1 MQRLVNRGLIFGIG
15 LVVLT
20 IFVGPLL
27 RPGSI
32 LVLRDV
38 PNFHVPLRSTFAD
51 LAAEGLPSWNPRIHG
66 GQPILSNPNYAS
78 FYPPTWLS
86 LALPAHR
93 AIAWLL
99 VFHAAFGFAGAWL
112 AARRF
117 GCRQASATLTAV
129 AFIGGGSVWSALNLF
144 FAITW
149 LPWTLYWG
157 HRCFTRAD
165 QPLTSRHTALTGLA
179 LAMQLLAGE
188 PAIALASSLAIACL
202 ALTAP
207 NPLARRLKSLGAVAL
222 FAVLFSAV
230 QLLPTMDRLR
240 GSARVETSQEESSV
254 WSTPPLRLLE
264 LAFPRLY
271 GDPMKL
277 DDDFYFGWTLHDRN
291 FPYLISI
298 YAGQLV
304 LLLAFSALVRWP
316 IPLRLFWA
324 AFAIVGLALALGR
337 YNPLYLQVAPSLPFL
352 KLLRYPEKFLVLTT
366 TALAFTAGLGW
377 QHILDK
383 RNQNGPAREDFPLTL
398 AAALAVV
405 ALVFCLTL
413 SIRPEVAGWFV
424 RESTIH
430 PPQGER
436 LAAAV
441 SYLVRQAWIGLAVS
455 LVSVTVLALHRIRAI
470 PVRVLI
476 PLTLI
481 ALGGDLVFHNGGLT
495 PTIPY
500 EELAHPPAHLAAID
514 PAGGRVFTDQAFIGR
529 DGFQPRSTRPGPD
542 SLWSSIDR
550 AEPYLGNLWGYSYAL
565 HQDFDNMLT
574 EPGRRTLSLLA
585 RHWSDT
591 DIAHRILGSW
601 GVGYVLRNRSVAEL
615 TRARLSGR
623 DLPPVDVETLAWRNP
638 ILSWERTVQWHDTV
652 DEAEAEAALTRFRS
666 AQWVGSPKLGAS
678 TGGAPDEIQRLEA
691 KSASTV
697 LEYTS
702 RSVLLA
708 VVNTTFDRGW
718 HAQLDGRDIPV
729 HRTVLGQIALE
740 LPPGH
745 HVLDLR
751 FRTPYLGVGMA
762 LTLFTMLA
770 VLAAEVVRRRSS
782 VLKQSQRIESCLVC
796 RHLS

>member
-1 MQRLVNRGLIFGIG
+1 MNRGLVALVG
-15 LVVLT
+15 LVVVALL
-20 IFVGPLL
+20 VGHLL
-27 RPGSI
+27 APGTI

-38 PNFHVPLRSTFAD
+38 PIFHVPLRSTFAD
-51 LAAEGLPSWNPRIHG
+51 LAEEGLPSWNPRIHG

-86 LALPAHR
+86 LVLPAHR
-93 AIAWLL
+93 AIAWLVVL
-99 VFHAAFGFAGAWL
+99 HAAFGFAGAWL

-149 LPWTLYWG
+149 LPWALYWG

-179 LAMQLLAGE
+179 LAMQVLAGE
-188 PAIALASSLAIACL
+188 PAIALASSIAVACL
-202 ALTAP
+202 ALTTSK
-207 NPLARRLKSLGAVAL
+207 PLTRGLKGLAVVAV

-240 GSARVETSQEESSV
+240 DSSRVDYSEAAATS
-254 WSTPPLRLLE
+254 WSMPPLRLLE
-264 LAFPRLY
+264 LALPRLY

-298 YAGQLV
+298 YAGQLI
-304 LLLAFSALVRWP
+304 LLLALAALARWK
-316 IPLRLFWA
+316 IPLRAFWA
-324 AFAIVGLALALGR
+324 TLAIVGLTLALGR
-337 YNPLYLQVAPSLPFL
+337 HMPFYNQVAPSLPVL
-352 KLLRYPEKFLVLTT
+352 NLLRYPEKFLVLTT

-377 QHILDK
+377 QHILD
-383 RNQNGPAREDFPLTL
+383 RRGQRGPAREDFPMAL
-398 AAALAVV
+398 AAALALV
-405 ALVFCLTL
+405 ALVFGVVL
-413 SIRPEVAGWFV
+413 SVRPDVAIWFV
-424 RESTIH
+424 QENTIH

-436 LAAAV
+436 LLAAV
-441 SYLVRQAWIGLAVS
+441 SYLERQAWAGLVLS
-455 LVSVTVLALHRIRAI
+455 LVSLAVLALHRLRAI
-470 PVRVLI
+470 PVRALVPLI
-476 PLTLI
+476 LI
-481 ALGGDLVFHNGGLT
+481 TVGADLFFYNGGLT
-495 PTIPY
+495 PTISY
-500 EELAHPPAHLAAID
+500 EGIAHPPPHLAAID
-514 PAGGRVFTDQAFIGR
+514 PTGGRVFTDGR
-529 DGFQPRSTRPGPD
+529 FVNQKIFVPRSPRPGPD
-542 SLWSSIDR
+542 LLWSSFDR
-550 AEPYLGNLWGYSYAL
+550 AEPYIGNLWGYSYAL
-565 HQDFDNMLT
+565 HLDFDRMLT
-574 EPGRRTLSLLA
+574 EPGRRTLHLLA
-585 RHWSDT
+585 RYWSDT
-591 DIAHRILGSW
+591 EATQRILASW
-601 GVGYVLRNRSVAEL
+601 GVGYVLRNRSVTAL
-615 TRARLSGR
+615 AQARAAGQ
-623 DLPPVDVETLAWRNP
+623 DLPSVEVEPLPWRAP
-638 ILSWERTVQWHDTV
+638 LLTWESTVQWHDAI
-652 DEAEAEAALTRFRS
+652 EEAEAAAGANGFRS
-666 AQWVGSPKLGAS
+666 AHWVGSPELS
-678 TGGAPDEIQRLEA
+678 VSIGGAPETIQRLEA

-718 HAQLDGRDIPV
+718 HAQLDGREIPV

-762 LTLFTMLA
+762 LTLLTMLA

-782 VLKQSQRIESCLVC
+782 VLKAGGYNCG
-796 RHLS
+796 